1 MTSTGTVIAT
11 NDDWQND
18 PAAEELTA
26 EQLAPGNAAE
36 AATVQALTPGSYTL
50 SDPILTVYAGNGAI
64 LATNDDWQDGPNA
77 LDLTKNNLAPA
88 DPAEAA
94 TILFL
99 PAGAY
104 TTIVNGAVD
113 GTGTGLLEIYNL
125 DSP

>member
-1 MTSTGTVIAT
+1 M
-11 NDDWQND
+11 ND
-18 PAAEELTA
+18 P
-26 EQLAPGNAAE
+26 
-36 AATVQALTPGSYTL
+36 L
-50 SDPILTVYAGNGAI
+50 SDPILTVYDGNGAI
-64 LATNDDWQDGPNA
+64 LATNDDWQEGPNA
-77 LDLTKNNLAPA
+77 LELTKNNLAPG

-113 GTGTGLLEIYNL
+113 GSGTGLLEIYNL